1 MEDVKGPKIAC
12 LRCPVR
18 VFHLRAVGAS
28 RAEASPDSCCFLLL
42 ALFLFLFFSIEV
54 DSIYYICCF

>member
-28 RAEASPDSCCFLLL
+28 RAEASPDSCCFDLLL
-42 ALFLFLFFSIEV
+42 ALFLFLFFSTEV
-54 DSIYYICCF
+54 DSFF

>member
-28 RAEASPDSCCFLLL
+28 RAEASPDSCCFLL
-42 ALFLFLFFSIEV
+42 FFFFFFYSIQV
-54 DSIYYICCF
+54 DSDSFF